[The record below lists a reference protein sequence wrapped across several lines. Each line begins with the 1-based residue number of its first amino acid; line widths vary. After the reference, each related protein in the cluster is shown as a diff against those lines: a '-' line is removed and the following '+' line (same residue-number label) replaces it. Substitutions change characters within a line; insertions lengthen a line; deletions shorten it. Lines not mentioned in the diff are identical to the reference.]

1 MFIVDLRSPGMIL
14 QGPSSSRN
22 HVETH
27 GFGDPQFS
35 DPPLKHCFKGYP
47 IPASPTE
54 ERFVTADG
62 QADADGPRQRLGR
75 KREGH
80 QVGEGRRLV
89 PNEAKKVPLQG
100 ELSYR

>member
-1 MFIVDLRSPGMIL
+1 MSFLIIEIIRKLIRKL
-14 QGPSSSRN
+14 A
-22 HVETH
+22 H

-35 DPPLKHCFKGYP
+35 DPPLNIVLKGTP
-47 IPASPTE
+47 SPH
-54 ERFVTADG
+54 R

-89 PNEAKKVPLQG
+89 PNEPKKVPLLQG